1 MLETF
6 AVYFSLWSI
15 MNFSAHQSYLCS
27 RDKVNYWGKY
37 ALIPIV
43 LFTLIFGLRY
53 NVGADHLSYLE
64 IFEYAQTA
72 WKSEAVE
79 EGFYLI
85 TKLLNKYTADWVYFS
100 LFALI
105 QIYSLYYVAKDK
117 VYIVRYIPL
126 VLMSGYFLQWMNI
139 MRQATVACVLLVL
152 INYLTKKD
160 FWKYAVVLL
169 LCSYFLHKSALILL
183 LLLPIAF
190 VDKIV
195 FVPRWIQLS
204 CLFIS
209 IALNVSLLFYSLL
222 DPLVYYANIFNY
234 EASVSAISNYNS
246 EYNYGPVALLKILIF
261 TIVLFYSNN
270 VRKFYKSR
278 FCDIVFTLF
287 FVGICFV
294 LMFQGNHVMK
304 RPFEYFANMELVVV
318 PYVLSY
324 LHDCKSNR
332 LNRFVYLVLILS
344 YVLLFLIMIYKSAD
358 PDSFSAF
365 TFLWEHN

>member
-64 IFEYAQTA
+64 
-72 WKSEAVE
+72 
-79 EGFYLI
+79 GYLMI

-169 LCSYFLHKSALILL
+169 LCSYFS
-183 LLLPIAF
+183 
-190 VDKIV
+190 
-195 FVPRWIQLS
+195 
-204 CLFIS
+204 
-209 IALNVSLLFYSLL
+209 
-222 DPLVYYANIFNY
+222 
-234 EASVSAISNYNS
+234 
-246 EYNYGPVALLKILIF
+246 ILI
-261 TIVLFYSNN
+261 VNYL
-270 VRKFYKSR
+270 
-278 FCDIVFTLF
+278 
-287 FVGICFV
+287 
-294 LMFQGNHVMK
+294 
-304 RPFEYFANMELVVV
+304 
-318 PYVLSY
+318 PY
-324 LHDCKSNR
+324 
-332 LNRFVYLVLILS
+332 
-344 YVLLFLIMIYKSAD
+344 
-358 PDSFSAF
+358 
-365 TFLWEHN
+365 